1 MLSVDIIESL
11 FDGLEIPFRSGV
23 TGIAAELE
31 PSLSILLL
39 TVFVF
44 VEFTTFLVATLLLL
58 LLAVLFLVTGELH
71 SIETVDKATVALMT
85 LVSGF

>member
-31 PSLSILLL
+31 PSLSMLLL
-39 TVFVF
+39 TVF

-58 LLAVLFLVTGELH
+58 LLAVLFLITGELH
-71 SIETVDKATVALMT
+71 SIDTVDKAVAALMT